1 MAYTRDQAL
10 TTHKDYQETINN
22 WEYYIRSYNGG
33 YDYMIGQYLNR
44 YNLEL
49 DNEFNQ
55 RLANT
60 TCDNHCKNIIQIYSS
75 FLFRVRPSRDF
86 ASMQDEASLES
97 FLKDADLEGNNL
109 NSVIKQAQNYA
120 SIYGHCFMILD
131 KPNVNT
137 ETQAQELEQ
146 NIRPYLSIVTPEN
159 VLDWN
164 FERKVNGKYEL
175 NYLKIREEVDKD
187 GGTYMRVWY
196 PDRIDTV
203 YMAEREEPSL
213 IDTVPNMIG
222 KIPAV
227 ILYNSKSHK
236 RGIGQSDLTDIA
248 DLQKSIYNEYSEMEQ
263 LIRLTNHP
271 SLVKTPSVNASAG
284 AGAVIEMPDELEPNL
299 KPYLLQPSGQN
310 LQAIMESINNKVN
323 SINMIAHPG
332 AVRTQKTGITSG
344 VALQTEFEL
353 LNARL
358 SEKADHLQIAEEQLF
373 KLYAMFQNVH
383 FAGEINYPDSFNIR
397 DYASDLVY
405 FQQAKSLNI
414 GSSTFSKEVDKEI
427 ARAVIDDDSKL
438 NEIFEEIDQ
447 ATEVGQFTQDEPAQE
462 DQEVEQEQTTRCCD
476 IVEHFKQHEY
486 IQVKDRSMNF
496 TSTLSYTGYYNSF
509 VGIDLT
515 VLETEVTTSIKGI
528 YLTSS
533 DPVVNRLGEYV
544 MYNSDKPA

>member
-1 MAYTRDQAL
+1 MAYNRNQVLD
-10 TTHKDYQETINN
+10 THKDYQETVNN

-60 TCDNHCKNIIQIYSS
+60 PCDNHCKNIIQIYSS

-86 ASMQDEASLES
+86 GSMQEEASLES

-131 KPNVNT
+131 KPSVSTNT
-137 ETQAQELEQ
+137 RAEELDQE
-146 NIRPYLSIVTPEN
+146 IRPYLSIATPEN

-164 FERKVNGKYEL
+164 FKRELNGKYTL
-175 NYLKIREEVDKD
+175 DYLKIREEVDREN
-187 GGTYMRVWY
+187 GTYIRMWYLDRVNTIY
-196 PDRIDTV
+196 LKDDRS
-203 YMAEREEPSL
+203 EPTL

-248 DLQKSIYNEYSEMEQ
+248 DLQKSIYNELSEMEQ

-310 LQAIMESINNKVN
+310 LQAIMESINNKVD
-323 SINMIAHPG
+323 SINRIAHIG
-332 AVRTQKTGITSG
+332 SVRTTKTQVSSG

-358 SEKADHLQIAEEQLF
+358 SEKADNLQIAEEQLF
-373 KLYAMFQNVH
+373 RLYAMFQNAT
-383 FAGEINYPDSFNIR
+383 FDGEINYPDSFNIR

-405 FQQAKSLNI
+405 YQQAKALNI
-414 GSSTFSKEVDKEI
+414 GSATFSKEVDKEI

-438 NEIFEEIDQ
+438 NEIFQEIDQ
-447 ATEVGQFTQDEPAQE
+447 QAEVGQFTQDEPEQE
-462 DQEVEQEQTTRCCD
+462 DQEVEQEQ
-476 IVEHFKQHEY
+476 I
-486 IQVKDRSMNF
+486 
-496 TSTLSYTGYYNSF
+496 
-509 VGIDLT
+509 
-515 VLETEVTTSIKGI
+515 
-528 YLTSS
+528 
-533 DPVVNRLGEYV
+533 
-544 MYNSDKPA
+544 

>member
-1 MAYTRDQAL
+1 MAYNRDSITEL
-10 TTHKDYQETINN
+10 HTDYQETVTN
-22 WEYYIRSYNGG
+22 WQYYIRSYNGG
-33 YDYMIGQYLNR
+33 YDYMVGQYLNR

-60 TCDNHCKNIIQIYSS
+60 PCDNHCKNIIQIYSS

-86 ASMQDEASLES
+86 GEMADEASLDS

-109 NSVIKQAQNYA
+109 NSVIRQAQNYA

-131 KPNVNT
+131 KPNITTN
-137 ETQAQELEQ
+137 TQAEELEQ
-146 NIRPYLSIVTPEN
+146 NIRPYLSILTPEN
-159 VLDWN
+159 VFDWN
-164 FERKVNGKYEL
+164 FQRQANGRYEL
-175 NYLKIREEVDKD
+175 DYLKVREEVDKE
-187 GGTYMRVWY
+187 GGQYFRLWF

-203 YMAEREEPSL
+203 YLPKDSEPRL
-213 IDTVPNMIG
+213 LDTAINQIG

-284 AGAVIEMPDELEPNL
+284 AGAVIEMPDEMEPNL

-310 LQAIMESINNKVN
+310 LQAIMESVRHKVDAINR
-323 SINMIAHPG
+323 IAHTG
-332 AVRTQKTGITSG
+332 AIRSTKTQVSSG

-358 SEKADHLQIAEEQLF
+358 SEKADNLQIAEEQLF
-373 KLYAMFQNVH
+373 KLYAMFQNVKYD
-383 FAGEINYPDSFNIR
+383 GEINYPDSFNIR
-397 DYASDLVY
+397 DYASDLMY

-414 GSSTFSKEVDKEI
+414 GSPTFNKEVDKEI
-427 ARAVIDDDSKL
+427 ARAVVDDDEKL
-438 NEIFEEIDQ
+438 NDIFDEID
-447 ATEVGQFTQDEPAQE
+447 AKSEVGEFTQDEVVAE
-462 DQEVEQEQTTRCCD
+462 DQEVEEEQ
-476 IVEHFKQHEY
+476 I
-486 IQVKDRSMNF
+486 
-496 TSTLSYTGYYNSF
+496 
-509 VGIDLT
+509 
-515 VLETEVTTSIKGI
+515 
-528 YLTSS
+528 
-533 DPVVNRLGEYV
+533 
-544 MYNSDKPA
+544 

>member
-1 MAYTRDQAL
+1 MAYTRDQAID
-10 TTHKDYQETINN
+10 THKDYSETINN

-33 YDYMIGQYLNR
+33 YDYMVGQYLNR

-60 TCDNHCKNIIQIYSS
+60 PCDNHCKNIIQIYSS

-86 ASMQDEASLES
+86 GSMQDEPSLQN

-120 SIYGHCFMILD
+120 SIYGHCFMMLD
-131 KPNVNT
+131 KPNVTTNT
-137 ETQAQELEQ
+137 RAEELDQ
-146 NIRPYLSIVTPEN
+146 DIRPYLSIVTPEN

-164 FERKVNGKYEL
+164 FERQVNGKYEL
-175 NYLKIREEVDKD
+175 NYLKVREEVDRK
-187 GGTYMRVWY
+187 GGTYMRIWY
-196 PDRIDTV
+196 PDRIDTL
-203 YMAEREEPSL
+203 YMEERDEPKL

-227 ILYNSKSHK
+227 ILYNAKSHK

-310 LQAIMESINNKVN
+310 LQAIMESINNKVD
-323 SINMIAHPG
+323 SINRIAHTG

-358 SEKADHLQIAEEQLF
+358 SEKADNLQIAEEQLF
-373 KLYAMFQNVH
+373 RLYAMFQNAT
-383 FAGEINYPDSFNIR
+383 FDGEINYPDSFNIR

-405 FQQAKSLNI
+405 FQQAKALNI
-414 GSSTFSKEVDKEI
+414 GSPTFAKEVDKEI
-427 ARAVIDDDSKL
+427 ARAVVDDDEKL
-438 NEIFEEIDQ
+438 NDIFDEIDQ
-447 ATEVGQFTQDEPAQE
+447 ASEVGQFTQDEPAQE
-462 DQEVEQEQTTRCCD
+462 DQEVEQEQ
-476 IVEHFKQHEY
+476 I
-486 IQVKDRSMNF
+486 
-496 TSTLSYTGYYNSF
+496 
-509 VGIDLT
+509 
-515 VLETEVTTSIKGI
+515 
-528 YLTSS
+528 
-533 DPVVNRLGEYV
+533 
-544 MYNSDKPA
+544 